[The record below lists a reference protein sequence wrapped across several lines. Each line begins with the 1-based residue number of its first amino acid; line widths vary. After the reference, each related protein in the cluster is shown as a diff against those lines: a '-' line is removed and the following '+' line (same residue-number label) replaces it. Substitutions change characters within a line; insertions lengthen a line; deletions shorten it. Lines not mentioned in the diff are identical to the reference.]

1 MAAKL
6 GGMRSKMTLGSIF
19 WIGLLV
25 VFLNGGQAASLKG
38 PFPSK
43 HLEASTRLALD
54 FLEEQVASWP
64 RENGCFSC
72 HNNSDAPQTLFAAR
86 QYGWDIAGDSISST
100 LDWLSSPEK
109 WDKQQGDPNV
119 SDQQLAD
126 VQFASALVKAV
137 SAGVLG
143 EEKWNRSV
151 ARKLVGYQTPEGN
164 WVIEK
169 QDSLGSPA
177 APGHALATL
186 KAWTYL
192 NHVSFE
198 ESEKAVNK
206 AAGFL
211 RNMPLESVSQTA
223 AKLLFIRA
231 SGVQAGGDAVLGLE
245 YLMRAQTTLGGWGPY
260 PHRPPE
266 VFDTALALLAMLP
279 HARDERIAMIMNR
292 GLSFL
297 IAEQLQD
304 GSWRE
309 TTRPSGEES
318 HAQWISTSAWATMA
332 LLEIHQ
338 FQKKETAS
346 DDQE

>member
-1 MAAKL
+1 MRTRML
-6 GGMRSKMTLGSIF
+6 LPFILLMGGMILEPYDVSG
-19 WIGLLV
+19 
-25 VFLNGGQAASLKG
+25 ASLSG
-38 PFPSK
+38 PFPNKQLADS
-43 HLEASTRLALD
+43 ARLALG
-54 FLEEQVASWP
+54 FLEEQVSSWP
-64 RENGCFSC
+64 KENGCFSC
-72 HNNSDAPQTLFAAR
+72 HNNSDAAQALFKAK
-86 QYGWDIAGDSISST
+86 QFGWDVDVASIRST
-100 LDWLSSPEK
+100 MDWLSRPQQ

-126 VQFASALVKAV
+126 VQFSSALVQAV
-137 SAGVLG
+137 KSGVLSPD
-143 EEKWNRSV
+143 KWSSSV
-151 ARKLVGYQTPEGN
+151 AYKLIEYQSPDGS

-177 APGHALATL
+177 ALGNALATL

-192 NHVSFE
+192 NHTPIDE
-198 ESEKAVNK
+198 TSEALR
-206 AAGFL
+206 AASAYL
-211 RNMPLESVSQTA
+211 RNMPQESVSQTA
-223 AKLLFIRA
+223 AKLLFIRE
-231 SGVQAGGDAVLGLE
+231 SGVQAVGDAVLGLE

-260 PHRPPE
+260 PNRPPE

-279 HARDERIAMIMNR
+279 HAKDERIAMIMSR

-297 IAEQLQD
+297 IAEQLPD

-318 HAQWISTSAWATMA
+318 HAQWISTSAWATLA

-338 FQKKETAS
+338 FHKKETAS